1 MISKIESAL
10 SKNTTATVKA
20 DSVEQKVHLLA
31 EHVKK
36 QIPMQEKEKHHQD
49 NQAYIQDG
57 RFKVLEARLK
67 DIEGGM
73 LDRMAEFR
81 KEFDPLK

>member
-1 MISKIESAL
+1 MVSKIESAL

-36 QIPMQEKEKHHQD
+36 QIPIQEKEKHNQD
-49 NQAYIQDG
+49 NQAWIQEG
-57 RFKVLEARLK
+57 RYKILE
-67 DIEGGM
+67 
-73 LDRMAEFR
+73 
-81 KEFDPLK
+81 

>member
-1 MISKIESAL
+1 LDIRDNQLPSLVEDLRRQMVSKIESAL

-36 QIPMQEKEKHHQD
+36 SHGGYCR
-49 NQAYIQDG
+49 QAKKNATRRWRCVACIGQLNG
-57 RFKVLEARLK
+57 KALW
-67 DIEGGM
+67 
-73 LDRMAEFR
+73 
-81 KEFDPLK
+81 